1 MVKNRSL
8 WKVCFITA
16 VFLLAVTAIP
26 KKARA
31 SFDFDN
37 QLWMNLWLDAKVAKR
52 FTIYFTDELR
62 IGNDVSEAAYFH
74 GEAGLK
80 IQPHKLVTLGPYYR
94 QVFAH
99 LYNYWDF
106 GDAKKKA
113 WDAEFQPGWFVRVLL
128 RPGRVVFSEA
138 LRFEVPIWENKGGA
152 GFRMELQTLVGIKLP
167 KADPRSVL
175 PYLKNVS
182 LFELHPDQTYAS
194 NRTAVGILFPV
205 KGFIYL
211 DLFYQWERSLREDIY
226 YDFFVLGVAAH
237 FRIDTTEEAL
247 PGIDSLEPRF

>member
-1 MVKNRSL
+1 MYGNGSR
-8 WKVCFITA
+8 WKFFFIA
-16 VFLLAVTAIP
+16 AAFLLALTASP
-26 KKARA
+26 KPARA

-80 IQPHKLVTLGPYYR
+80 IRPHEIVTLGPYYR

-106 GDAKKKA
+106 DDSKKKA
-113 WDAEFQPGWFVRVLL
+113 WDAEFQPGWFFQVLL
-128 RPGRVVFSEA
+128 RPGRVLISES
-138 LRFEVPIWENKGGA
+138 LRLEIPIWENKGGA
-152 GFRMELQTLVGIKLP
+152 GFRMELQTLIGVKLP
-167 KADPRSVL
+167 RQDPRSVL
-175 PYLKNVS
+175 PYIKNVQ
-182 LFELHPDQTYAS
+182 LFELHPDRAYAS

-211 DLFYQWERSLREDIY
+211 DLFYMWERSLREDAY
-226 YDFFVLGVAAH
+226 YDFFVLGLAAH
-237 FRIDTTEEAL
+237 FRIDTTGDAP